1 MLQCIAVC
9 RSVLR
14 IFLLKCEI
22 CCWSVLKYDL
32 NFVAEA
38 CRMLQSHL
46 KKKTSSKEEQK
57 NTIYMPFTAAAVLAG
72 SSRLSQHC
80 ALRSVAVSFGALQS
94 VDKGSLCYSVLQ
106 GVAVCCSVLQ
116 TQCHKVI
123 QI

>member
-80 ALRSVAVSFGALQS
+80 ALRSVAVSFGVLTRGRC
-94 VDKGSLCYSVLQ
+94 VIVCCRVLQ
-106 GVAVCCSVLQ
+106 CVAACCKRSVI
-116 TQCHKVI
+116 KSYKYK
-123 QI
+123 